1 MKSFFKSLHKR
12 TGGGVFSIV
21 LLALLLT
28 GCPGTAGGG
37 ESGGGDNPDPSKKEL
52 DFRIEKSGMAYC
64 TINWNWLEG
73 YYFQSAI
80 LSTTEDFSSGNRK
93 INDGWFWNED
103 DLPYKVKELKPG
115 TDYYIKLIGSTAK
128 NEDLDVKLSFHT
140 SDKGP
145 LDNLEIN
152 FNKDSKRV
160 EFSYD
165 YVRDA
170 AKVKFIKAYRK
181 LQTDVEWTLITEG
194 KVTESKVWDGF
205 EDYEYTPNV
214 ENFYK
219 IELYDE
225 NGNNLGADVTSELS
239 ITPEDEDDNLG
250 IKVIKQGY
258 SYLDLI
264 WDYSLYDSYKITY
277 STGVN
282 SKGEKAEDSV
292 EYAGN
297 NLPADKAIHFY
308 FPKELFRTNFSTN
321 VVFNIECYKSGT
333 LEKTIKRNFG
343 INKTGAP
350 EDLISKLGDD
360 KITLQW
366 NSYDTSNNAIAKVY
380 RRIDTS
386 ADYELIDT
394 KKYFSRS
401 SSDEFEVYEDKTFV
415 ADTIN
420 YYKVELYNGYNS
432 EPGEF
437 YGSTEVSCDASSK
450 CSITFDLGEKRNT
463 NIDKE
468 RFVYSYFDKGTDIST
483 FDSTDTDFYVLIGDD
498 YKDLYEVD
506 NDNWLKD
513 GVPFDFNTTLSSNI
527 VLKKVYKPKKP
538 SATKFLSESDK
549 IYLRWNKM
557 SDFSYKVE
565 YGKKDGTLTTINC
578 GKETGATLKNLE
590 PGQDYTINIYSVSED
605 GIASS
610 AATKEIKTGTP
621 QNTEWLV
628 IMYMDGDNNL
638 NNPIYLDMN
647 EVEYGLSQLGSTDHI
662 RVIALWDGYAG
673 DNKDNPA
680 SSLWGNKETHIYE
693 LGPDPRTQTSAEDL
707 TLLGLADTTF
717 DWTFS
722 ANWIENN
729 EVDMSSKTTLQN
741 YLNWVKTHFSG
752 TKTILQFSNHGAGPR
767 SILPNDD
774 RYGRRAMCWDE
785 GSGGTGF
792 LKTKEVSDVLEAVGW
807 KNDSKIDLI
816 IEDVCLGSTIE
827 EAYQYKDY
835 AQYFI
840 GSPNTV
846 PGFGLDYDI
855 FIPSMTSGASV
866 TKISSDIVNAYKSS
880 YSLSNAEWAKI
891 ISDYNGAYGAK
902 DISLI
907 YPGACG
913 LTLTNLT
920 KLSNV
925 KEAIDNLAADL
936 LLLKDKTIDI
946 TDENNK
952 EIKGNFL
959 ELLRDTVI
967 RPGYPIFY
975 QGSYTWL
982 YDIGAIID
990 GILPIV
996 NNDSIADWMQ
1006 QHSKDSSNSNMGIY
1020 QQGWVNAVESVRTAL
1035 QQAISASWRDGY
1047 QRPSY
1052 YTTTTNRSTDAWVG
1066 TDIHGNYYGLS
1077 ICGGTVETS
1086 VSGQNVTLLDEKYP
1100 DFYATELQFGQD
1112 CENWDA
1118 LLKLWFQAD

>member
-1 MKSFFKSLHKR
+1 M
-12 TGGGVFSIV
+12 
-21 LLALLLT
+21 LLT
-28 GCPGTAGGG
+28 GCPKPTGSNN
-37 ESGGGDNPDPSKKEL
+37 EGGDEPKKETEL
-52 DFRIEKSGMAYC
+52 DFEVQKVGMAYC
-64 TINWNWLEG
+64 IINWNWLEG

-194 KVTESKVWDGF
+194 EVTESKVWDGF

-214 ENFYK
+214 ENLYK

-250 IKVIKQGY
+250 IKVVKQGY

-264 WDYSLYDSYKITY
+264 WNYSLYDSYKITY

-292 EYAGN
+292 EYVCN
-297 NLPADKAIHFY
+297 NLPADKAVHFY

-321 VVFNIECYKSGT
+321 VVFNIECYKSGS
-333 LEKTIKRNFG
+333 LEKTVKRNFK
-343 INKTGAP
+343 INKTGDP
-350 EDLISKLGDD
+350 EDLSTELGDD
-360 KITLQW
+360 KITLRW
-366 NSYDTSNNAIAKVY
+366 NSYDTSNDAIAKVY

-415 ADTIN
+415 AGTIN

-450 CSITFDLGEKRNT
+450 CSITFDLGDKRNT
-463 NIDKE
+463 NTDKE
-468 RFVYSYFDKGTDIST
+468 RFVYSYFDKDTDIST

-506 NDNWLKD
+506 NYTWLKD

-527 VLKKVYKPKKP
+527 VLTKVYRPKKP

-590 PGQDYTINIYSVSED
+590 NGQDYTINIYSVSED

-638 NNPIYLDMN
+638 SNPIYLDMN
-647 EVEYGLSQLGSTDHI
+647 EVEYGLSKFTTTDHI

-693 LGPDPRTQTSAEDL
+693 LGPDPRTQSSAEDL

-722 ANWIENN
+722 ADWIEND

-741 YLNWVKTHFSG
+741 YLEWVKAHFSG

-792 LKTKEVSDVLEAVGW
+792 LKTKDVSDVLAAVDL
-807 KNDSKIDLI
+807 KNGNKIDLI

-827 EAYQYKDY
+827 EAYQYKAY

-855 FIPSMTSGASV
+855 FIPSMTSNASV
-866 TKISSDIVNAYKSS
+866 LKISKDILKSYKAS
-880 YSLSNAEWAKI
+880 YALSNAAWKKI
-891 ISDYNGAYGAK
+891 LDDYNSLPAFQGANALNAK
-902 DISLI
+902 GISLI
-907 YPGACG
+907 YDGACG
-913 LTLTNLT
+913 LTLVDLSKLDDVRTSINDLT
-920 KLSNV
+920 SKLY
-925 KEAIDNLAADL
+925 
-936 LLLKDKTIDI
+936 LLKEKTISI
-946 TDENNK
+946 GDEDN
-952 EIKGNFL
+952 INFL
-959 ELLRDTVI
+959 DFIRDYTVT
-967 RPGYPIFY
+967 PGNPIYY

-982 YDIGAIID
+982 YDIGAIVDAISEIFHTTEITD
-990 GILPIV
+990 QLNLGTLDETIPYL
-996 NNDSIADWMQ
+996 
-1006 QHSKDSSNSNMGIY
+1006 
-1020 QQGWVNAVESVRTAL
+1020 QGYINRIEAVKMAL
-1035 QQAISASWRDGY
+1035 YQAIPASWRDGY
-1047 QRPSY
+1047 QRPTYDTSASKY
-1052 YTTTTNRSTDAWVG
+1052 STTNTWIG
-1066 TDIHGNYYGLS
+1066 TNIDGNYYGLS
-1077 ICGGTVETS
+1077 ICGGTLEVS
-1086 VSGQNVTLLDEKYP
+1086 QSGQDVTFLKGKYP
-1100 DFYATELQFGQD
+1100 DFYASELAFGTPMSSGTD
-1112 CENWDA
+1112 TTNYWNE
-1118 LLKLWFQAD
+1118 LLKIWFPAD